1 MADSKISR
9 RSFISAA
16 AAAAGALG
24 MASLAGA
31 ASASEAAQPAERK
44 EYEVDIEDSFLDYG
58 EYKTHIRMHKPQIA
72 DGEKC
77 PAMLLAHGFSGNMES
92 DVHKQIAAGIAS
104 RGVAVLQIDYTS
116 NGESTLPFEDHS
128 LWTDTDQA
136 KIALDYLRGLDWV
149 DQVGM
154 AGHSQGGCGTCM
166 VASELGDGLDF
177 AILLAPAN
185 MIPDVARTGGY
196 QYVPDC
202 EEWYAGIPDYFDAAN
217 PPADDDILEG
227 TGTKYNYFKSVADID
242 MWDVCSKIT
251 CPVQIC
257 WGTSDVP
264 VALNIIAKTQDA
276 IPDCRL
282 RAYFGE
288 DHSLS
293 HRTEDIIA
301 TMNSFIDE
309 VLAK

>member
-1 MADSKISR
+1 MDNVMSR
-9 RSFISAA
+9 RGFVS
-16 AAAAGALG
+16 AAAGALG
-24 MASLAGA
+24 TVGALSILGSAPLA
-31 ASASEAAQPAERK
+31 ASADEAARQ
-44 EYEVDIEDSFLDYG
+44 EYEVEVEDSFLDYG
-58 EYKTHIRMHKPQIA
+58 EYKTHIRMHRPQLA

-77 PAMLLAHGFSGNMES
+77 PAMLLAHGFSGNMEY
-92 DVHKQIAAGIAS
+92 DALKQIAAGIAS

-136 KIALDYLRGLDWV
+136 KIAIEYLRGLDWV
-149 DQVGM
+149 DKVGM

-202 EEWYAGIPDYFDAAN
+202 EAWYAGIPDYFDAAN
-217 PPADDDILEG
+217 PPATDDILEG
-227 TGTKYNYFKSVADID
+227 TGTKYNYFESVQDID
-242 MWDVCSKIT
+242 MWDVCSQIT

-282 RAYFGE
+282 RVYFGE

-293 HRTEDIIA
+293 NRTEDIIA

-309 VLAK
+309 VLA